1 MAKGLA
7 VVSGSNN
14 VVFKVLETG
23 VMQAG
28 SATTAATFTITG
40 SLLLSGAA
48 EPVLQLEGLTLV
60 ATSSVAS
67 DTILIKS
74 GSFVKEASYL
84 SGNQVVLAD
93 GTDIETKINSLETN
107 LGAQTL
113 TVTGS
118 DGSYTIDL
126 ESDQLEIVGTANEV
140 DVSLS
145 DNGGTTTFQVGLP
158 SAVTITDSLTVTGGS
173 GEKLVLSSGDLSI
186 QSGDISG
193 SGDLSVGGALTGS
206 VARLT
211 GAGDALVLEQGN
223 LVLSSGNISGSG
235 KLEVGGDIT
244 GSSNLKVLGSG
255 NIDGDLTVGG
265 NLTVQ
270 GDVTVLETQNL
281 RVEDPIII
289 LGSSS
294 SPQDGDRGLVFQRSG
309 SDNRAFLWDDDS
321 DKFILGST
329 SDDGTGTS
337 LTVDAGTA
345 AKSTLVLHTLEAVD
359 VSASNATLTGD
370 VTLGDA
376 GTDRLTINSYITG
389 SGNIVV
395 SSSLTIGDAGNVDNE
410 TTTFVSKVRMPVFS
424 VSGANAVA
432 GYPQVPADYAATAT
446 SYSGHSFYLTSSD
459 GSNHTGDDSWA
470 QGNKWYFN
478 ERGVWHSS
486 FFFSE

>member
-28 SATTAATFTITG
+28 TAATSATFTITG

-84 SGNQVVLAD
+84 SGNQVVLVD
-93 GTDIETKINSLETN
+93 GTDIETKINALEAN

-126 ESDQLEIVGTANEV
+126 EDAKLEILGTANEV
-140 DVSLS
+140 DVSVS
-145 DNGGTTTFQVGLP
+145 NSKVTVGLP

-289 LGSSS
+289 LGSGS

-309 SDNRAFLWDDDS
+309 ADNRAFLWDDDS

-359 VSASNATLTGD
+359 VNASNATLTGD

-459 GSNHTGDDSWA
+459 GTNHTGDDSWA

-486 FFFSE
+486 FFFNE